1 MADRFRRRAIC
12 AALGLGFV
20 GGAAGAL
27 LAQSTASTPPRSASA
42 TDLARWDSLAAA
54 DQYFVLRDELNA
66 RSGDTSAVVRYFRG
80 VLATAMN
87 RPDEAIAQL
96 RPLVPSARRMLG
108 ATRARI
114 AAQKL
119 GDSYLRVYR
128 YAEAGAVYRI
138 AAGIPDPTMDS
149 LARSALRTDAAIAR
163 AIGEVLPQRIVW
175 RRPASLDTV
184 PNAGVR
190 GRIKAAINGRP
201 VGTPL
206 RLDVGTRFTL
216 LDSTTAASHRVRL
229 LDGSVSTR
237 SLRGG
242 TTNARIGVIDRLDLG
257 AATISNVVAL
267 VFRDVDVASAD
278 GAPPTGVLGFPVVNA
293 LGRVALTR
301 DGHLALF
308 SPGAPRIDSSP
319 RSPMALASTARRN
332 AVVAALTEGGR
343 RTTRTISFPPDSTGS
358 ADAVTFDFTTMTLGF
373 DTLPPPPVLPGLSL
387 PSQES
392 SAPTTERGPREL
404 AFIALLFGL
413 FIVPKALQRFRLPGA
428 ITSLL
433 MGIAA
438 RALGFFPEDPTL
450 QLLST
455 LGIVALFLFAGLEID
470 GRELRKNV
478 SPLVWHA
485 AIWTA
490 LFTVTAV
497 IAAHVL
503 GASARV
509 AALVALALVTPSTG
523 FILSSLSGFGLSDVE
538 QRSVK
543 TYAIGSELIALTVLF
558 FVLQSTSAVRL
569 ALATAAMVALVVLIP
584 LAFRFFATVVA
595 PYAPRSEF
603 AFLLMVA
610 VVCAYTT
617 RLLGVYYLVGAFVVG
632 LAAQRFR
639 ADHPAMSSE
648 KMVDALES
656 FGSVFIPF
664 YFFHAGTEIS
674 REQLTLSAL
683 GIGLLLLVVL
693 VPVRVAVTGFHRRI
707 TLRESFRSSRR
718 IGSALLP
725 TTVFT
730 LVITGILDQ
739 RFALSG
745 DIVGGLVLYT
755 ILNTMMPGFTLH
767 GEPADFEDVE
777 AARVA

>member
-27 LAQSTASTPPRSASA
+27 PAQSTASAPPRAASA
-42 TDLARWDSLAAA
+42 TDLARWDSLAAGE
-54 DQYFVLRDELNA
+54 QYFVLRNELNA
-66 RSGDTSAVVRYFRG
+66 RREDTSAVVRYFRG
-80 VLATAMN
+80 VLATAIN

-96 RPLVPSARRMLG
+96 RPLVPSARRLLG

-114 AAQKL
+114 AAERL
-119 GDSYLRVYR
+119 GDNYLRVYR
-128 YAEAGAVYRI
+128 YGDAAAAYRI
-138 AAGIPDPTMDS
+138 AAGVTDPTLGS
-149 LARSALRTDAAIAR
+149 LALSALRTDAAVAR
-163 AIGEVLPQRIVW
+163 AIGDVLPQRIVW
-175 RRPASLDTV
+175 HRPATLDTV
-184 PNAGVR
+184 PNGGAR

-201 VGTPL
+201 VSPPL
-206 RLDVGTRFTL
+206 RMDIGTRFTL

-237 SLRGG
+237 SLRGA
-242 TTNARIGVIDRLDLG
+242 TTNARIGVIDRLEVG

-267 VFRDVDVASAD
+267 VFRDVDLAPRD
-278 GAPPTGVLGFPVVNA
+278 GAPPTAVLGFPVVNA
-293 LGRVALTR
+293 LGRVALAR

-308 SPGAPRIDSSP
+308 SPGAPQVDSSP
-319 RSPMALASTARRN
+319 RAPMALASTIWRN
-332 AVVAALTEGGR
+332 AVVAELTEGGR
-343 RTTRTISFPPDSTGS
+343 RVTRAIGFPPDSTGS
-358 ADAVTFDFTTMTLGF
+358 ADAVTFDFNTMTVGF
-373 DTLPPPPVLPGLSL
+373 DTLPPPPVLPGIGL
-387 PSQES
+387 PSQVT

-438 RALGFFPEDPTL
+438 RGLGFFPEDPTL

-470 GRELRKNV
+470 GRELRRNV

-485 AIWTA
+485 ASWTA
-490 LFTVTAV
+490 LFTITAV
-497 IAAHVL
+497 VVAHLL
-503 GASARV
+503 GASGRV

-523 FILSSLSGFGLSDVE
+523 FILSSLSGFGLSEAE

-558 FVLQSTSAVRL
+558 FVLQSTSALRL
-569 ALATAAMVALVVLIP
+569 SLATAAMVALVVLIP
-584 LAFRFFATVVA
+584 LAFRFFASVVA

-617 RLLGVYYLVGAFVVG
+617 RRLGVYYLVGAFVVG

-648 KMVDALES
+648 RMVDALES

-674 REQLTLSAL
+674 REQLTFKAF

-693 VPVRVAVTGFHRRI
+693 GPVRVALTGLHRKL
-707 TLRESFRSSRR
+707 TLRESFRASRR

-725 TTVFT
+725 TLVFT
-730 LVITGILDQ
+730 LVIAGILDQ
-739 RFALSG
+739 RFALNG